1 MRDRVKGKKYG
12 EKTMKEPTLFYPG
25 VEAARTSNA
34 TLPQGRDVARKA
46 LMLAIDPG
54 ASQCIGEVLDRCG
67 FAPVLLS
74 TVAELRSCI
83 RMSGISVLVCEEV
96 LLDGDYKEV
105 LRVSRGVGRR
115 IPVVVFSRL
124 AGWDQYLEAIRLGAS
139 DCLRYPFRTGEL
151 RWVVNRALQER
162 RLECPDA
169 ND

>member
-1 MRDRVKGKKYG
+1 
-12 EKTMKEPTLFYPG
+12 MKEPTLFFPG
-25 VEAARTSNA
+25 GDA
-34 TLPQGRDVARKA
+34 THSSITPIPDGRNVGRKA

-67 FAPVLLS
+67 FEPVLLL

-83 RMSGISVLVCEEV
+83 RKSGISVLVCEEV
-96 LLDGDYKEV
+96 LVGGNYKEV
-105 LRVSRGVGRR
+105 LRVSRGVAGH

-124 AGWDQYLEAIRLGAS
+124 ADWDQYLEAIRLGAF

-162 RLECPDA
+162 QERSGKCPGKKERGLSP
-169 ND
+169 